1 MQVTRLFT
9 SLLFVSLLAACGGGG
24 SGNGGPSGGP
34 NTKASTPPQAPAA
47 KLTTLVGNPDST
59 GLHWILVGDG
69 FTAAQ
74 QEDLRQI
81 ALTFVQKL
89 TDIPELAAHTSVWNV
104 HVLQAASAESGV
116 DEPAAGRIVNTAFDG
131 ELGCGSNSRV
141 ACVSWEKVHAALL
154 AVDAP
159 RAELTVILNTPVYVG
174 SSNSS
179 GIVISRN
186 AHAPLVVMHELG
198 HRVAG
203 LADEYVDSVV
213 AGELMPYYVEGR
225 YPNVTREIDS
235 GRVPWRHW
243 LANPGSG
250 VGLFEGAYYASQGF
264 FRPKQ
269 DSFMRTLE
277 APVGEVNA
285 EAWIRA
291 QYRVLPPASGAT
303 PVPGPVRGLAGDT
316 LEFVVVSDWPR
327 QAVSL
332 SWFLDGVEIADARDA
347 TRLSWSADG
356 GTHEVVAV
364 AQDSGGLVLAPGA
377 TETLRRFTWQVTPN
391 ATPGAQKAAAS
402 PRPVAWLEVRVDAN
416 GHTVLREELARAVP
430 NAEVAAPLEG
440 EWRYSLLDEAGGVI
454 TRGLVAD
461 PRIVRTALSPPG
473 ERPAGHGQA
482 LLDAGVYYIGI
493 PPGPAPRK
501 LRLESTVS
509 GLEKLAWTGLLP
521 AAPIEIEL
529 APR

>member
-24 SGNGGPSGGP
+24 SGDGGPDTGAT
-34 NTKASTPPQAPAA
+34 TKATTPPQAPAA
-47 KLTTLVGNPDST
+47 NLTTLAGSPDSP

-69 FTAAQ
+69 FTAEQ

-81 ALTFVQKL
+81 ALTFMQRL
-89 TDIPELAAHTSVWNV
+89 TDTPELAAHTSVWNV
-104 HVLQAASAESGV
+104 HVLQAVSAEPGV
-116 DEPAAGRIVNTAFDG
+116 DEPAAGRFVNTAFDG
-131 ELGCGSNSRV
+131 QLGCGSNSRV

-154 AVDAP
+154 ALDAP
-159 RAELTVILNTPVYVG
+159 RAELTVILNTPDYVG
-174 SSNSS
+174 SSNTS

-186 AHAPLVVMHELG
+186 VHAPLVVMHELG

-203 LADEYVDSVV
+203 LADEYVDAVV
-213 AGELMPYYVEGR
+213 ADELMPFYVEGR
-225 YPNVTREIDS
+225 YPNVTRETDA

-269 DSFMRTLE
+269 DSFMRTIE

-285 EAWIRA
+285 EAWVRA
-291 QYRVLPPASGAT
+291 QYRALPPATGAT

-316 LEFVVVSDWPR
+316 LEFVVVSAWPR
-327 QAVSL
+327 LAVSL
-332 SWFLDGVEIADARDA
+332 NWFLDGVEIVDARDT
-347 TRLSWSADG
+347 TRLRWSADG

-364 AQDSGGLVLAPGA
+364 AQDSGGLVRAPGA
-377 TETLRRFTWQVTPN
+377 TETVRRFTWQVSPN
-391 ATPGAQKAAAS
+391 AAPGAQKAAAQ
-402 PRPVAWLEVRVDAN
+402 PGPVAWLEVRVDAN
-416 GHTVLREELARAVP
+416 GHTVLREDRARAVP
-430 NAEVAAPLEG
+430 NAELAAPAEG
-440 EWRYSLLDEAGGVI
+440 EWRYSLLDRAGAVI
-454 TRGLVAD
+454 TSGLVGD

-473 ERPAGHGQA
+473 GHPAGHGQA
-482 LLDAGVYYIGI
+482 LLEAGVYFVGI
-493 PPGPAPRK
+493 PPGQAPRK

-509 GLEKLAWTGLLP
+509 GMEKLAWTGLLP

-529 APR
+529 AAR